1 MTCKTRAAGTRDAYT
16 ADTGSPRRWRANHRP
31 SITSKSSVSIV
42 AAGQSADLGRFE
54 PILETLNMKDP
65 RQSSV
70 PDEPVGIIISRGTR
84 DEVAP
89 RVAAYI
95 WGPVP
100 MDDETAVK
108 AA

>member
-1 MTCKTRAAGTRDAYT
+1 
-16 ADTGSPRRWRANHRP
+16 
-31 SITSKSSVSIV
+31 
-42 AAGQSADLGRFE
+42 
-54 PILETLNMKDP
+54 MKDP